1 MAGVL
6 EQLFRP
12 QQKTIYQDQ
21 KAMELEAAKEI
32 LAEVFRVRLSEVDEM
47 IQSRFEDEDTGS
59 MGSDDGLWPQEFC
72 LEGCAGFKLT
82 ILPEI
87 LIRPSFASSS
97 RIGSSSASLMLTRRL
112 KSLRFIFPPLLVSI
126 HKTLSRED

>member
-32 LAEVFRVRLSEVDEM
+32 LAEVFRIRLSEVDEM
-47 IQSRFEDEDTGS
+47 IENRFQAGGKIPRE
-59 MGSDDGLWPQEFC
+59 DGLWPQE
-72 LEGCAGFKLT
+72 LWVEG
-82 ILPEI
+82 
-87 LIRPSFASSS
+87 
-97 RIGSSSASLMLTRRL
+97 
-112 KSLRFIFPPLLVSI
+112 
-126 HKTLSRED
+126 